1 MKRKTRTHYRTAL
14 GFLLLPALWL
24 SRNRQR
30 DLPKKFEVKR
40 PAGSVAPLY

>member
-1 MKRKTRTHYRTAL
+1 MKRKIMTFYRTAR

-24 SRNRQR
+24 SRRRQR
-30 DLPKKFEVKR
+30 DLQKTFKVKR

>member
-1 MKRKTRTHYRTAL
+1 MKSKTSTFYRTAL

-24 SRNRQR
+24 SRRRQR
-30 DLPKKFEVKR
+30 DRPKTFKVKR

>member
-1 MKRKTRTHYRTAL
+1 MKHKTKTHYRAAL

-24 SRNRQR
+24 SGRHKQHIT
-30 DLPKKFEVKR
+30 KTFKVKR

>member
-1 MKRKTRTHYRTAL
+1 MKRKTMTTYRTAL

-24 SRNRQR
+24 SRRRKR
-30 DLPKKFEVKR
+30 DLPKTFREKR

>member
-1 MKRKTRTHYRTAL
+1 MKRKTKTHYRTAL

-24 SRNRQR
+24 SGRRQR
-30 DLPKKFEVKR
+30 DLPKTFKVKR

>member
-1 MKRKTRTHYRTAL
+1 MKHKTITTYRTAL

-24 SRNRQR
+24 SGRRKHDQSKT
-30 DLPKKFEVKR
+30 LSVKR